1 MGNRTSYLLEINSGF
16 SMLGYGSNVL
26 PPLLQNLQTE
36 KKTIF
41 EKVNGDFVAT
51 LAHFTGPSVAS

>member
-1 MGNRTSYLLEINSGF
+1 
-16 SMLGYGSNVL
+16 MLGYGSNVL